1 MMRRIFLLVFVTW
14 VHTATAQRIE
24 TLLQEGWRFHLGDV
38 ENAQSVEFNDNDW
51 ESVTVPH
58 DWAIKGPFDRKHDLQ
73 KVAVTQ
79 NGETIATW
87 KTGRS
92 GGLPWAGIGWYRTS
106 FDVSK
111 TGRTTLLFDGAMS
124 EARVYVNGHEAV
136 FWLYGYNSFCVDVTN
151 LLSSDGKNNTL
162 AVRLQNREKSSRWY
176 PGAGLYRNVHVIQT
190 NDTHVPVWG
199 TYITTPHVEKDYALV
214 RNSITVENPGEEPIR
229 IATIVKNNGVEVTRM
244 EKSICVKENLPVV
257 LNLIIPS
264 PKLWSPETPNLY
276 EAETLIYNKEGQ
288 LQDSYVTSFGVRS
301 IEYIAHKG
309 FFLNGKCT
317 KFRGVCLHHDLGPLG
332 SAVNE
337 SAIRHQLSILKDMGC
352 NAIRTSH
359 NMPTPELVRLCDEM
373 GFMMMVEPF
382 DEWDEAKCENGY
394 HRFFKEWA
402 ERDMINMLHNY
413 RNHPSVVM
421 WSIGNEIPNQWKPS
435 GLTVAMFLQN
445 ICHRE
450 DPTRPVT
457 CGQDQVA
464 TVLENGFAANL
475 DIPGFNYRTKYYVPG
490 YEKLPQGLIL
500 GSETAS
506 TVSSRGTYMFPA
518 ELKNNVMH
526 DNHQSTG
533 YDLEACW
540 WSNAPDVDFAL
551 EDDYEWEIGQF
562 VWTGFDYLGEP
573 SPYDTDAWPSHS
585 SVFGIVDLA
594 SLPKDRFYLYQSK
607 WNSKPMLHV
616 LPHWTWPNRKGKI
629 TPVMAYSTYEE
640 AELFVNGVSQGRLK
654 KLSKV
659 EAESLRGKDSLWL
672 QRRYRFIW
680 DQVEYEPGEITVK
693 AYDKNGKIAITKTIH
708 TAGKPH
714 HLQLSCDRTS
724 LIANGQ
730 DLAYITISV
739 VDKNGNLCP
748 HATNLV
754 KFSVNGEGVFRA
766 AANGDPTNLDPF
778 HLPQHHAFA
787 GQLTAIVQTTKMK
800 GSIAFSAKS
809 ENLKGNITIKSE

>member
-1 MMRRIFLLVFVTW
+1 MMKRIFLLVFVTW
-14 VHTATAQRIE
+14 VHTAMAQRIE
-24 TLLQEGWRFHLGDV
+24 TLLQEGWRFHLGNV
-38 ENAQSVEFNDNDW
+38 ENAQSIEFNDNDW

-106 FDVSK
+106 FDASK

-136 FWLYGYNSFCVDVTN
+136 FWPYGYNSFYVDVTN

-244 EKSICVKENLPVV
+244 EKSIRVKEDLPVV

-373 GFMMMVEPF
+373 GFMMMIEPF

-540 WSNAPDVDFAL
+540 WSNVPDVDFAL

-680 DQVEYEPGEITVK
+680 DQVKYEPGEITVK
-693 AYDKNGKIAITKTIH
+693 AYDKNGEIAITKTIH

-787 GQLTAIVQTTKMK
+787 GQLTAIVQTSKKK

>member
-1 MMRRIFLLVFVTW
+1 MMKKFYLLILCIWTL
-14 VHTATAQRIE
+14 TAEAQRTE
-24 TLLQEGWRFHLGDV
+24 TLLQEGWQFHLGEI
-38 ENAQSVEFNDNDW
+38 ENIQSIGHDDEDW
-51 ESVTVPH
+51 ESVTIPH
-58 DWAIKGPFDRKHDLQ
+58 DWAIKGPFDRKNDLQ

-92 GGLPWAGIGWYRTS
+92 GGLPWAGIGWYKIS
-106 FDVSK
+106 FDASK

-124 EARVYVNGHEAV
+124 EARVYVNGREAA
-136 FWLYGYNSFCVDVTN
+136 FWPYGYNSFHVDVSD

-162 AVRLQNREKSSRWY
+162 AVRLQNREQSSRWY

-190 NDTHVPVWG
+190 NETHIPVWG
-199 TYITTPHVEKDYALV
+199 TYITTPHVEKDYASV
-214 RNSITVENPGEEPIR
+214 RNVVKVENPGEDPIR
-229 IATIVKNNGVEVTRM
+229 IATIVKYKGDEVARI
-244 EKSICVKENLPVV
+244 EKSIRVKENRPVA
-257 LNLIIPS
+257 LNLTIPL

-276 EAETLIYNKEGQ
+276 EAETFIYNKEGQ
-288 LQDSYVTSFGVRS
+288 LQDTYVTSFGVRT
-301 IEYIAHKG
+301 IEYIPHKG
-309 FFLNGKCT
+309 FFLNGKCI

-359 NMPTPELVRLCDEM
+359 NMPAPELVRLCDEM
-373 GFMMMVEPF
+373 GFMMMIEPF

-402 ERDMINMLHNY
+402 ERDMINMLHYY

-435 GLTVAMFLQN
+435 GLTVAMFLQD

-457 CGQDQVA
+457 SGLDQVA

-490 YEKLPQGLIL
+490 YSKLPQGLIL

-506 TVSSRGTYMFPA
+506 TISSRGTYMFPA
-518 ELKNNVMH
+518 ELKNNAMYE
-526 DNHQSTG
+526 NHQCTG

-540 WSNAPDVDFAL
+540 WSNVPDVDFAL

-594 SLPKDRFYLYQSK
+594 SLPKDRYYLYQSK
-607 WNSKPMLHV
+607 WGSKPMLHV
-616 LPHWTWPNRKGKI
+616 LPHWTWPNRKGMV
-629 TPVMAYSTYEE
+629 TPVMAYSTYNE
-640 AELFVNGVSQGRLK
+640 AELFVNGVSQGRIK
-654 KLSKV
+654 KLSKF

-680 DQVEYEPGEITVK
+680 DQVKYEPGEITVK
-693 AYDKNGKIAITKTIH
+693 AYDKNGLDALTETIH

-724 LIANGQ
+724 LTANGQ

-739 VDKNGNLCP
+739 VDKKGNLCP

-754 KFSVNGEGVFRA
+754 KFSVDGEGTFRA
-766 AANGDPTNLDPF
+766 AANGDPTNLDLF
-778 HLPQHHAFA
+778 HLPQHHVFA
-787 GQLTAIVQTTKMK
+787 GQLTAIVQTTKHR
-800 GSIAFSAKS
+800 GQIVFSAQS
-809 ENLKGNITIKSE
+809 GGLRGNITLKSE

>member
-14 VHTATAQRIE
+14 VHTAMAQRIE

-106 FDVSK
+106 FDASK
-111 TGRTTLLFDGAMS
+111 AGRTTLLFDGAMS
-124 EARVYVNGHEAV
+124 EVHVYVNGQEAI
-136 FWLYGYNSFCVDVTN
+136 FWPYGYNSFYVDVTN

-244 EKSICVKENLPVV
+244 EKSIRVKEDLPVV

-373 GFMMMVEPF
+373 GFMMMIEPF

-540 WSNAPDVDFAL
+540 WSNVPDVDFAL

-680 DQVEYEPGEITVK
+680 DQVKYEPGEITVK
-693 AYDKNGKIAITKTIH
+693 AYDKNGEIAISKTIH

-754 KFSVNGEGVFRA
+754 KFSVNGEGVFCA

-787 GQLTAIVQTTKMK
+787 GQLTAIVQTSKKK